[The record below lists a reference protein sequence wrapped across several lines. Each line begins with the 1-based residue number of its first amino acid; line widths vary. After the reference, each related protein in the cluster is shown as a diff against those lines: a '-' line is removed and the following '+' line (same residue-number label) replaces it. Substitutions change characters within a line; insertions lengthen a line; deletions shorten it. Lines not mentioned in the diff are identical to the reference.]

1 VRLLG
6 RLSSINVRKVAWTLD
21 ELEIPYIRED
31 WGMGFR
37 PTSSPEFL
45 ALNPNGLIPVI
56 EDENGVLWGSNPI
69 CRYLAA
75 KAGRHDLLPA
85 DPAQRARVEQWMEWQ
100 ATELNNSWT
109 YAFLALVRENPA
121 YQDPAQIEKS
131 LAAWDGMMELL
142 DRHLAET
149 GPFVCGEDFTLADI
163 VIGLS
168 VHRWRMT
175 PHAMPDLGTVL
186 EYYER
191 LCDRPGFLEHGP
203 NGYP

>member
-1 VRLLG
+1 MRLLG

-21 ELEIPYIRED
+21 EIELPYTRED
-31 WGMGFR
+31 WGMGFK
-37 PTSSPEFL
+37 PTSNPEFL

-75 KAGRHDLLPA
+75 KAGRDDLLPTE
-85 DPAQRARVEQWMEWQ
+85 PFRRAVVDQWMDWQ
-100 ATELNNSWT
+100 ATELNGSWS

-131 LAAWDGMMELL
+131 LVAWDRMMGLL
-142 DRHLAET
+142 DDHLAET
-149 GPFVCGEDFTLADI
+149 GPYVCGEAFTLADI

-175 PHAMPDLGTVL
+175 PHAMPDLGSVL
-186 EYYER
+186 DYYER
-191 LCDRPGFLEHGP
+191 LCDRSGFLEHGP
-203 NGYP
+203 NGFP